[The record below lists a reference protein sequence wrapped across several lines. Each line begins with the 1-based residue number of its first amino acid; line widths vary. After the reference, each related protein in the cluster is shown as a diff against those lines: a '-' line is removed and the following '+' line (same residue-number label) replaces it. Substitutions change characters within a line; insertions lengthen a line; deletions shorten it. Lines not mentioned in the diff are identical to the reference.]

1 MVYSFICNSNICKNA
16 FTFNNGGN
24 KSTDFFFCCMIKIEY
39 PPYQPK
45 IKVAADKEFIFDEV
59 RKRWVVLT
67 PEEWVRQ
74 NFLQYLVVVKRY
86 PASLIA
92 VEKEI
97 QLGELKKRFDIVV
110 YKDDAPW
117 MIIECKEMN
126 VLLDK
131 KALDQVLRYNIH
143 LQVPC
148 LVITNGKYCYAFAV
162 VDGGLQ
168 EMAEL
173 PDSI

>member
-1 MVYSFICNSNICKNA
+1 
-16 FTFNNGGN
+16 
-24 KSTDFFFCCMIKIEY
+24 MIKIEY

-45 IKVAADKEFIFDEV
+45 IKKEADKEFIFDEV
-59 RKRWVVLT
+59 RKRWVILT

-74 NFLQYLVVVKRY
+74 NFLQYLIVVKQY

-97 QLGELKKRFDIVV
+97 QLGDLKKRFDMVV
-110 YKDDAPW
+110 YKNDAPW

-126 VLLDK
+126 VVLDK

-143 LQVPC
+143 LQVPY
-148 LVITNGKYCYAFAV
+148 LVITNGSYCYAFAV
-162 VDGGLQ
+162 ADNKLGELD
-168 EMAEL
+168 EL
-173 PDSI
+173 PA